1 MSQPPPTALSRIAF
15 PRIAFLGI
23 GLMGAP
29 MCGNLLAAG
38 YPLAAWNRSPDKIE
52 PLLAQGASRAA
63 NPAEAVRDADI
74 VITML
79 LNGTVVD
86 EILTAI
92 EPHLH
97 PGQMLIDMSSIAPRM
112 ARDHGRRLAARG
124 VDYLDAPVS
133 GGTIGAAQAS
143 LAIMAGGAEPV
154 FERALPVFRTLGRPT
169 LVGATGAGQLA
180 KLANQAIVGITI
192 GAVAEA
198 LLLAKRGGAD
208 PAAVRQ
214 AITGGFADSRILALH
229 GERMITGNF
238 QPGGTVTTQIK
249 DLRNILDEAEAIGLD
264 LPFIRLA
271 CDLFQQA
278 AGNGYGALDHS
289 ALYLQLATMNKL

>member
-1 MSQPPPTALSRIAF
+1 MSQL

-23 GLMGAP
+23 GLMGLP
-29 MCGNLLAAG
+29 MCKNLLAAG
-38 YPLAAWNRSPDKIE
+38 FPLTAWNRSPGKIE
-52 PLLAQGASRAA
+52 PLLPLGAVEAA
-63 NPAEAVRDADI
+63 TPAEAVADADI
-74 VITML
+74 VVTML
-79 LNGTVVD
+79 LNGMVVD
-86 EILTAI
+86 EVLTMIA
-92 EPHLH
+92 PRLH
-97 PGQMLIDMSSIAPRM
+97 EGRLLIDMSSIAPRM
-112 ARDHGRRLAARG
+112 ARDHARRLATRG

-133 GGTIGAAQAS
+133 GGTVGAAQAS
-143 LAIMAGGAEPV
+143 LAIMVGGDEPV
-154 FERALPVFRTLGRPT
+154 FERARPIFQALGRPT
-169 LVGATGAGQLA
+169 RVGANGAGQLA
-180 KLANQAIVGITI
+180 KLANQAIVGVTI

-198 LLLAKRGGAD
+198 LLLAGRGGAD

-271 CDLFQQA
+271 YDLFRQA
-278 AGNGYGALDHS
+278 AESGYGALDHS
-289 ALYLQLATMNKL
+289 ALYLQLADMNKP

>member
-1 MSQPPPTALSRIAF
+1 MSQLPRVTF
-15 PRIAFLGI
+15 PRIAFLGV

-38 YPLAAWNRSPDKIE
+38 YPLTAWNRSPGKIE

-63 NPAEAVRDADI
+63 SPAEAVREADI

-79 LNGTVVD
+79 LNGAVVD

-97 PGQMLIDMSSIAPRM
+97 PGQALIDMSSIAPRM

-143 LAIMAGGAEPV
+143 LAIMAGGTASV
-154 FERALPVFRTLGRPT
+154 FERALPVFRVLGRPT

-198 LLLAKRGGAD
+198 LLLAKSGGAD

-271 CDLFQQA
+271 YDLFQQA